1 MKAMMRVIYKAQ
13 RKTKNHS
20 GETIA
25 ETLVALLISSI
36 ALMMLAS
43 MINSTVNLVTK
54 SEAKMRDYYTL
65 NAELENSAESE
76 DTFTITIIP
85 QNESDSK
92 LNMSVDGVHYQ
103 TNNLFSKTVVAY
115 SYVSEEG
122 SSTEG
127 GGDSTDP
134 AESGG

>member
-127 GGDSTDP
+127 
-134 AESGG
+134 